1 MSSPVDKIKEK
12 ITIEDLI
19 SSYIKLEKAGTNYKG
34 RCPFHNEK
42 TPSFFV
48 APEKGF
54 YYCFGCG
61 VKGDIFTFIQE
72 FEGLDFKGALKIL
85 AEKAGVELT
94 YEKSEVKDERDR
106 LYSVMEAA
114 TIFFQSLLT
123 PNSEAHTY
131 LKNRGLEDKTISDW
145 RLGFAPDS
153 WRDLLQ
159 SLEKRGFTSLE
170 MEKAGLIKK
179 TDNATYDRFRGRVI
193 FPIFD
198 SAGRVVGFSGR
209 ILKKDADVAKYLNS
223 PDTPLFNKS
232 EILYGF
238 DKAKNAIKKLNY
250 SILVEGQ
257 MDLLMS
263 HQAGIVNTVAS
274 SGTAL
279 TAKHLMM
286 LKRLSNRVMMAF
298 DPDTAGMKAAMRA
311 WKLGLAT
318 GMEVK
323 IAQLPEGYDPA
334 DLILKKKEQ
343 WLNVLKDSKHIIDF
357 LLSKIKLEI
366 KDKRQMVLAVRDQ
379 VLPFIALINSDIEKA
394 HYIKIVSQEIDFR
407 EEAIWEDLKKI
418 PKERIED
425 LESDAG
431 LALHRVSTIDKNIL
445 RRDGIEKRVCGLVM
459 WQESKK
465 EPVIE
470 IGKVK
475 ERLISVI
482 GEDHWKIYSEA
493 NDSNKSDIIFQAEV
507 FFDGHNHLPRE
518 TEILLME
525 LEMEVINKESDLI
538 MRKLSQ
544 SEKGGEVSTE
554 EDKLKLLD
562 KFNSLSRKKQQLK
575 ENQQKL

>member
-1 MSSPVDKIKEK
+1 
-12 ITIEDLI
+12 
-19 SSYIKLEKAGTNYKG
+19 
-34 RCPFHNEK
+34 
-42 TPSFFV
+42 
-48 APEKGF
+48 
-54 YYCFGCG
+54 
-61 VKGDIFTFIQE
+61 
-72 FEGLDFKGALKIL
+72 
-85 AEKAGVELT
+85 
-94 YEKSEVKDERDR
+94 
-106 LYSVMEAA
+106 
-114 TIFFQSLLT
+114 
-123 PNSEAHTY
+123 
-131 LKNRGLEDKTISDW
+131 
-145 RLGFAPDS
+145 
-153 WRDLLQ
+153 
-159 SLEKRGFTSLE
+159 
-170 MEKAGLIKK
+170 
-179 TDNATYDRFRGRVI
+179 
-193 FPIFD
+193 

-209 ILKKDADVAKYLNS
+209 ILKKDADAAKYLNS

-366 KDKRQMVLAVRDQ
+366 KDKRQMALAVRDQ

-465 EPVIE
+465 EPVID

-475 ERLISVI
+475 ERLISII
-482 GEDHWKIYSEA
+482 GEEHWKIYSDA
-493 NDSNKSDIIFQAEV
+493 SDSDKSDIIFQAEV

-518 TEILLME
+518 MEILLME

-544 SEKGGEVSTE
+544 SEKGGEISTE